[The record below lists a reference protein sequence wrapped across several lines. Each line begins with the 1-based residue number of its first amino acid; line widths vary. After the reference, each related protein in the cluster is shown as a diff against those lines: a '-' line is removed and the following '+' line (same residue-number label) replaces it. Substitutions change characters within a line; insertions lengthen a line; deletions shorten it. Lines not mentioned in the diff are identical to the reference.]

1 MPAPPPPAATSTA
14 APSTVTTSDML
25 RTALTR
31 DGRSRR
37 LIACTLGLVVHSLGE
52 ASVPLLIGTVID
64 RAVIPGDATALVFWL
79 GVLGASF
86 VVMSS
91 AYQWAM
97 LGMVRVYGH
106 GEHDLR
112 QLAVG
117 RVLHP
122 RGTAGRRRTTGEVL
136 SVASNDTFQV
146 AGVAWSVVQQGA
158 TVAGLLAATV
168 ALLLISVPL
177 GVGVLLG
184 AVVVLLLMQR
194 LSRPMFA
201 RGREEQSAV
210 AGASEVAADAMA
222 GLRIIRGLG
231 ARDEIS
237 RRYRAASRHSRDT
250 AVASAVSLRS
260 YDAVS
265 EVVSLL
271 YLAVLTF
278 AAGWLTVNGSVTP
291 GQLVTV
297 IGLAQFLKG
306 SLAHIGT
313 FGANWA
319 YKRASAA
326 RLRDLLAENYGLPEG
341 KDATATADG
350 AGRGNGR
357 GNGNCDGDGVL
368 TWVTGGVR
376 VHAVPGRLTGIS
388 VPDAGTA
395 RRVADRLG
403 YRTLPSPGELTFSGE
418 DALSVGPD
426 AWRRRVT
433 APPHSASV
441 FTGTLRENVTL
452 GPGALDEAVVTATAL
467 DDVIAHLGSAD
478 AQLGE
483 GGHRLS
489 GGQRQRVVLARA
501 LHTSGPVLVLD
512 EPLTALDPVTCGN
525 VAARMADLVAA
536 GDRAVVVVTS
546 DRQLLDACPV
556 VVDAGVTA

>member
-1 MPAPPPPAATSTA
+1 MPAPPPTGTQPTTA
-14 APSTVTTSDML
+14 QPTAVTTATIL
-25 RTALTR
+25 RTALTS
-31 DGRSRR
+31 DGRAWR
-37 LIACTLGLVVHSLGE
+37 LVACTLGLIVHSLGE
-52 ASVPLLIGTVID
+52 ASVPLIIGLVID
-64 RAVIPGDATALVFWL
+64 RAVIPGDLAALVTWL

-86 VVMSS
+86 LVMSV
-91 AYQWAM
+91 AYQRAM

-122 RGTAGRRRTTGEVL
+122 RGTTGKRRSTGEVL
-136 SVASNDTFQV
+136 SVTTNDTFQV
-146 AGVAWSVVQQGA
+146 AGVAWSIVQQGA
-158 TVAGLLAATV
+158 TVAGLLAAAV

-177 GVGVLLG
+177 GTGVFVG
-184 AVVVLLLMQR
+184 AVCVLVLMQR

-201 RGREEQSAV
+201 RGRAEQRAV

-222 GLRIIRGLG
+222 GLRIIHGLG
-231 ARDEIS
+231 AQDEIG
-237 RRYRAASRHSRDT
+237 RRYRTASRHSRDT
-250 AVASAVSLRS
+250 AVASAVSLRT

-265 EVVSLL
+265 DVISLV
-271 YLAVLTF
+271 YLATLTF
-278 AAGWLTVNGSVTP
+278 AAGWLTLDGTITP

-326 RLRDLLAENYGLPEG
+326 RLEDLLAEDFGLPDG
-341 KDATATADG
+341 GDAATG
-350 AGRGNGR
+350 AATGAPAQP
-357 GNGNCDGDGVL
+357 GVL

-376 VHAVPGRLTGIS
+376 VHAMPGQLTGIR
-388 VPDAGTA
+388 VPDAATA

-403 YRTLPSPGELTFSGE
+403 FRTLPDPGELSASGQ
-418 DALSVGPD
+418 DARALGPD
-426 AWRRRVT
+426 AWRRHVT
-433 APPHSASV
+433 APPHEASV

-452 GPGALDEAVVTATAL
+452 GDGPLDEAVVAATAL
-467 DDVIAHLGSAD
+467 DDVIDHLGSVE

-501 LHTSGPVLVLD
+501 LHLTGPVLVLD
-512 EPLTALDPVTCGN
+512 EPLTALDPVTCGD
-525 VAARMADLVAA
+525 VAHGLAYLVAA
-536 GDRAVVVVTS
+536 SDRTVVVVTS
-546 DRQLLDACPV
+546 DRLLLDACTV
-556 VVDAGVTA
+556 VVDAAVAA